1 MIRSPDHLQRL
12 AADPEACVWVTASAG
27 TGKTKVLTDRV
38 LNLLLDG
45 AEPQRILCLTFT
57 RAAAGEM
64 QNRLHQRLSEWV
76 VLDPQQLIEKIT
88 AFLGTTP
95 TPEQLL
101 RARTLFPIVL
111 DSPGGMKI
119 QTIHGF
125 CQSILKRFPL
135 EADLTPN
142 FQVLDETLADHLL
155 QKVQDDLLRSNKDL
169 RPFLAKLTDT
179 FDDGSFSEMLAY
191 LMGERHKWSWL
202 LHESHTLARA
212 KIEIERLLKVSLD
225 DTVEGYIAQA
235 FNENRFRKDDLAHAA
250 QCLQKGSETDQK
262 RGQTLLELLN
272 RMQIDDYISLFL
284 TTEGEVRKRLATKKV
299 VDDNPDVLEILIRE
313 AEGMQELH
321 NRIRSLNCGLR
332 TWAIINLGIVI
343 LKRYSEEKQRRGQ
356 LDYNDLIEH
365 TARLLRL
372 PDVAPWVLFK
382 LDGGLDHILVDE
394 AQDTNLH
401 QWTVISSLAEEFFSG
416 KGARDHKRTLFVVGD
431 LKQSIYSFQGANP
444 YVFDGMRK
452 HFTKAIQQAQANW
465 REVQLN
471 ISFRSTQAVLQVV
484 DKVFE
489 QVTARDGVALE
500 EELIEHHSFRKGQ
513 GGTVEVWPL
522 VRQEETEE
530 LSPWSPPVTV
540 ESQDIAPQVRLAQ
553 VMAAQMKQWLDSK
566 ELLLS
571 RGRPIRSG
579 DIMVLVRRRSSFVE
593 DLVRALKQAGVPV
606 AGADRMD
613 LLAHLAVQDLIAIGR
628 FVIQPLDDLNLAC
641 VLKGPL
647 VNVSEEE
654 LFTLAHDRGEQ
665 SLWQR
670 LVAAESHVCNY
681 LQAIRHLAQTMTP
694 FDFYSSLLGAR
705 GGRKALIARLGY
717 EASDPIEEFLNVVQQ
732 YQLSNVPSLL
742 GFLTWMAQGDLE
754 VKRDLEQGEQNEVRI
769 MTVHGSKGL
778 QAPIVFMPDTVQL
791 PRNSDRI
798 LWASCGEHAKLP
810 VWSPPSREGCTV
822 TDMLKQASQNQ
833 IDQEYRRLMY
843 VAMTRAEDR
852 LYVCGWLNQH
862 DPVDGSWYKMIE
874 AGVKDIGQAIE
885 YDFSSKSTYGW
896 QGTGWRYTCPQLVE
910 LDSSMR
916 EDVTETAIERP
927 DWLMV
932 KPTGEQPSTRP
943 TRPSK
948 SEDVTFKPAVHDRG
962 TVIHKLLQYLP
973 EVPAEQRA
981 QAGLQLL
988 KTMPLVPED
997 KRASMV
1003 QDVLRVLND
1012 EKLGHIFSEA
1022 GRAEV
1027 PITGTINGKTTSG
1040 QVDRLLVIDHEIII
1054 VDYKTH
1060 RVPPANIQEVPTI
1073 YLHQLATYKEIL
1085 QRIYPHHTIRCIL
1098 LWTQTL
1104 DIMEIPQYML
1114 TNYPMN

>member
-1 MIRSPDHLQRL
+1 MIKSPDHLQRL
-12 AADPEACVWVTASAG
+12 AADPDACVWVTASAG

-38 LNLLLDG
+38 LNLLLEG

-76 VLDPQQLIEKIT
+76 VLSPGQLKERIT
-88 AFLGTTP
+88 TFLGRTP
-95 TPEQLL
+95 TAEQLL

-125 CQSILKRFPL
+125 CQSVLKRFPL
-135 EADLTPN
+135 EASLTPN

-155 QKVQDDLLRSNKDL
+155 QKVQDDLLRADKDL
-169 RPFLAKLTDT
+169 RPYLAHLTDI
-179 FDDGSFSEMLAY
+179 FDDGSFSEMLGY

-202 LHESHTLARA
+202 LHEPQALKRA
-212 KIEIERLLKVSLD
+212 QIEIERLLGISLAD
-225 DTVEGYIAQA
+225 DAETYMAQA
-235 FNENRFRKDDLAHAA
+235 IRASLYSREALTHGG
-250 QCLQKGSETDQK
+250 QCLLAGSETDQQ
-262 RGQTLLELLN
+262 RGTCLLANLKDFKIE
-272 RMQIDDYISLFL
+272 DYMPLFL
-284 TTEGEVRKRLATKKV
+284 TADGEVRKRLATKKV
-299 VDDNPDVLEILIRE
+299 LDKNPEVLDILITE
-313 AEGMQELH
+313 AERMQVLQ
-321 NRIRSLNCGLR
+321 NRIRSLDCGRR
-332 TWAIINLGIVI
+332 TWAIVNLGVAI
-343 LKRYSEEKQRRGQ
+343 LQRYSEEKKRRGQ

-416 KGARDHKRTLFVVGD
+416 SGAREHKRTLFVVGD

-452 HFTKAIQQAQANW
+452 HFTKAIQAAEANW

-471 ISFRSTQAVLQVV
+471 ISFRSTQAVLAVV

-489 QVTARDGVALE
+489 QIIARDGVAIQ

-513 GGTVEVWPL
+513 GGVVEVWPL
-522 VRQEETEE
+522 VAPEEQPE
-530 LSPWSPPVTV
+530 LAPWSPPIHV
-540 ESQDIAPQVRLAQ
+540 ESQDIAPQVRLAHG
-553 VMAAQMKQWLDSK
+553 MAAQIKQWLDHK

-571 RGRPIRSG
+571 RGRPIRAG
-579 DIMVLVRRRSSFVE
+579 DIMVLVRRRSGFVE
-593 DLVRALKQAGVPV
+593 DLVRALKQMGVPV

-647 VNVSEEE
+647 VNLSEEE
-654 LFTLAHDRGEQ
+654 LFALAHDRGEQ
-665 SLWQR
+665 TLWNR
-670 LVAAESHVCNY
+670 LTDSKAYTY
-681 LQAIRHLAQTMTP
+681 LAGLRELSQTCTP
-694 FDFYSSLLGAR
+694 FDFYATLLGAMGAR
-705 GGRKALIARLGY
+705 EALVTRLGY
-717 EASDPIEEFLNVVQQ
+717 ESLDPMEEFLNVVQN
-732 YQLSNVPSLL
+732 YQQNNVSSLL
-742 GFLTWMAQGDLE
+742 GFLNWLSTGELE
-754 VKRDLEQGEQNEVRI
+754 VKRDLEHGEQNEVRI

-778 QAPIVFMPDTVQL
+778 QAPIVFLPDTVQL
-791 PRNSDRI
+791 PRHTDRI
-798 LWASCGEHAKLP
+798 LWASCGEHARLP
-810 VWSPPSREGCTV
+810 IWAPPSQAGCEV
-822 TDMLKQASQNQ
+822 TDQLKQGAQHQ

-852 LYVCGWLNQH
+852 LYVCGWQTQQE
-862 DPVDGSWYKMIE
+862 PVDGSWYKMIQTSLM
-874 AGVKDIGQAIE
+874 DIGQPVE
-885 YDFSSKSTYGW
+885 LDFSTTTPYGW
-896 QGTGWRYTCPQLVE
+896 KGTGYRYSCPQLVE
-910 LDSSMR
+910 LETSLMEEKAVESCITPSWLQEKPSGDSI
-916 EDVTETAIERP
+916 TERP
-927 DWLMV
+927 L
-932 KPTGEQPSTRP
+932 
-943 TRPSK
+943 RPSIVTSQDIMIK
-948 SEDVTFKPAVHDRG
+948 SHVYDRG

-973 EVPAEQRA
+973 DVPADLREK
-981 QAGLQLL
+981 AGWQLL
-988 KTMPLVPED
+988 KTMPQVPEGHSTALVD
-997 KRASMV
+997 
-1003 QDVLRVLND
+1003 DVLRVLESD
-1012 EKLGHIFSEA
+1012 SLKDIFSSH

-1027 PITGTINGKTTSG
+1027 PITGTIHGKVVSG
-1040 QVDRLLVIDHEIII
+1040 QVDRLVVLDDEIII

-1060 RVPPANIQEVPTI
+1060 RVPPTNVQEIPTI
-1073 YLHQLATYKEIL
+1073 YLHQLSTYKEVL

-1114 TNYPMN
+1114 TNCSIN